1 LSNGIPGRNLGN
13 ADCNGSIDMNDFE
26 LWKEQFQS
34 GIILIQSAD
43 FNSDNKVDGIDFEIW
58 RGNAQGN

>member
-1 LSNGIPGRNLGN
+1 MS
-13 ADCNGSIDMNDFE
+13 DFE